1 MADGSLSR
9 RYARALIELGENQ
22 KDRDRLVGDLGTFS
36 EVLDSGDGSLR
47 AALTNPGIP
56 VDQRRGVLD
65 AILGRVD
72 VHTYVKNFARL
83 LLDKNRFTELP
94 GILAAAVEMADEQ
107 SGRVRAVV
115 TTARELDDGA
125 METIQKALSSAS
137 GKDVIA
143 RFQTDAHLI
152 GGMVAKVGDTV
163 YDASVRS
170 RLMDIHQA
178 LTSSTEGGAA
188 EA

>member
-1 MADGSLSR
+1 MADGSLAR
-9 RYARALIELGENQ
+9 RYARALIGLGEGQ
-22 KDRDRLVGDLGTFS
+22 AGRDRLVGDLDRFAK
-36 EVLDSGDGSLR
+36 VLETGDGSLG
-47 AALTNPGIP
+47 AALNNPGIP

-65 AILGRVD
+65 AVLARVEL
-72 VHTYVKNFARL
+72 HPYVKNFVRL
-83 LLDKNRFTELP
+83 LLDKNRFMVL
-94 GILAAAVEMADEQ
+94 GDILQAAVEMADEQ

-115 TTARELDDGA
+115 TTARKLDQDT
-125 METIQKALSSAS
+125 MKTIQMALSKTT
-137 GKDVIA
+137 GKHVIA
-143 RFQTDAHLI
+143 RFRTNPHLI

-178 LTSSTEGGAA
+178 LTSSTEGGSA